1 MEPPAESSARIGR
14 THGNTT
20 QQRYDLQ
27 NSQMLSKNSGS
38 GRLKK
43 PKEEEDLSNYFD
55 LNDSISYSPT
65 DDFNSFDDLPE
76 NFLDT
81 EETPQ
86 SNHFKSFSADNI
98 RRNGNSFN
106 NNTNYDKE
114 PRYHRS
120 GLTSSSKSSDL
131 LTDLRHTDSFSQ
143 DNDLGTGFD
152 TVSDRRNG
160 LHQATYEIPPQGSST
175 YVSEINQV
183 RGFDKEPI
191 SNVELA
197 SSMISTLEGDDS
209 TSTIYDSYDDM
220 PVPRHTQRII
230 PSRSIVA
237 PPPKI
242 ETSEKVHEIRP
253 PRPTYR
259 PLKTVVTVKRDY
271 NNSGYDDT
279 PIRHVNEEVKTEAV
293 QSSYDIEE
301 DEMMI
306 DTAELC
312 RRIAF
317 ELKKYKIPQVLFAE
331 KIIGRSQGTLSDLL
345 RNPKPWD
352 QLKTGKSTFKKMF
365 DWVNLNQ
372 DDRLSV
378 LGMDGNGNKVS
389 TPRSESLLDP
399 PSPAPNARHS
409 GKTKKYSGEEGPAI
423 KKPRL
428 IFSDVQKRTLQAI
441 FKETERPSKEMQQ
454 TIAEH
459 LGLDPSTVSNYF
471 MNARRRSRNTQIQLD
486 SYTDSNDGNPITP
499 PPETPSRRNSNKRS
513 TSNRKKED
521 ELGIGDT
528 PIKTEIDEIS
538 EASM

>member
-14 THGNTT
+14 THSNTT
-20 QQRYDLQ
+20 QQRYDIQ
-27 NSQMLSKNSGS
+27 NSQMLSKTNGSS

-43 PKEEEDLSNYFD
+43 PKEEEDLTSYFD
-55 LNDSISYSPT
+55 LNNPIGYSPS
-65 DDFNSFDDLPE
+65 DDLNSFDDLPE

-86 SNHFKSFSADNI
+86 SNLFKSFAADSG

-106 NNTNYDKE
+106 NNTNYEKDT
-114 PRYHRS
+114 RYHRS
-120 GLTSSSKSSDL
+120 GIASSSKTTDLLSDL
-131 LTDLRHTDSFSQ
+131 RQTDSFPQ
-143 DNDLGTGFD
+143 DGDIGTGFE
-152 TVSDRRNG
+152 TVSERRNG
-160 LHQATYEIPPQGSST
+160 LHQTTYDIPPQGSST

-209 TSTIYDSYDDM
+209 TPPIYDSYDDM

-230 PSRSIVA
+230 PPRSVVV
-237 PPPKI
+237 PPQKI
-242 ETSEKVHEIRP
+242 DTSEKVHEIRP

-259 PLKTVVTVKRDY
+259 PIKTVTIKRDY
-271 NNSGYDDT
+271 NTSGYEEQ
-279 PIRHVNEEVKTEAV
+279 PVRHISEEIKTEAV
-293 QSSYDIEE
+293 PSSYDIEE
-301 DEMMI
+301 DEMII

-389 TPRSESLLDP
+389 TPRSETLLDP
-399 PSPAPNARHS
+399 PSPAPNARHG
-409 GKTKKYSGEEGPAI
+409 GKTKKYPGEEGPAI

-486 SYTDSNDGNPITP
+486 SYSDNNDGNPITP
-499 PPETPSRRNSNKRS
+499 PPETPNRRNTNKRT
-513 TSNRKKED
+513 TSGRKKD
-521 ELGIGDT
+521 DDLGIGD
-528 PIKTEIDEIS
+528 PQIKNEIDEIS